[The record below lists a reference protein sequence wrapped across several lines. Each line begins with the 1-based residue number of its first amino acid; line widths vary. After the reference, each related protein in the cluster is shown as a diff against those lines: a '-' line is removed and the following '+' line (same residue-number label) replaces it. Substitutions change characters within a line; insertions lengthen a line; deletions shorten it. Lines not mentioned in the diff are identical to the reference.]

1 MNAILGDQDIS
12 RIEKLVLDENQMVDA
27 YIDEQMI
34 FIQRQDLQ
42 TREAVLVY
50 MAAQLDS
57 MDLVEEGFLDAVL
70 EREEIAPTSFGNLVA
85 IPHPITPKTDK
96 TFIAI
101 CTLEKPITWVNKQVQ
116 FVCMLCV
123 KKDSQEDL

>member
-1 MNAILGDQDIS
+1 
-12 RIEKLVLDENQMVDA
+12 MVDA